1 MAESRHPRWR
11 KPGPFT
17 RCHDE
22 LILPADRVPALTN
35 FPPPLIPHPAR
46 DDMSLVPRPR
56 WPVSSNLARSDFM
69 DRRQPSTGALAAAA
83 AVVIVSLIALALLPL
98 ITRSASER
106 YRSGTEEHVEP
117 ARAALNTLNYRL
129 GLQITALTRT
139 AVTEDELQLDRYLRE
154 LEPQEQAMNALA
166 VHARALGPDVSAPL
180 RDLERQLEDWR
191 SSVQRSVDL
200 QQLAFDEDYAPV
212 IEAIHRVDEALTSDQ
227 ASRRQQVR
235 FVQQI
240 QMWTTVGL
248 VLLAA
253 IASSLV
259 LWILQRLRS
268 LAAMLSRESQA
279 RQIALEQEQKLVRMR
294 DEILSVVAHDLRSP
308 LTTIGLSTQLIP
320 GSAEKDQA
328 EHVETILATT
338 RRMQRLIQD
347 LLDVTK
353 LESSRLTIQQD
364 QVDPIA
370 IAREVVSEQRPIA
383 REREITLETSIPDL
397 TPKVC
402 GDADRLAQALTNLI
416 GNALKFTP
424 AGGTVRVCVES
435 DTSHVRFE
443 VSDSGPGISPQDLPH
458 LFEPFWQAKKTAHL
472 GAGLGL
478 KITRGIADAH
488 GGSIE
493 ANNAPEGGARFVL
506 TVPVVK
512 DERA

>member
-1 MAESRHPRWR
+1 
-11 KPGPFT
+11 
-17 RCHDE
+17 
-22 LILPADRVPALTN
+22 
-35 FPPPLIPHPAR
+35 
-46 DDMSLVPRPR
+46 
-56 WPVSSNLARSDFM
+56 M
-69 DRRQPSTGALAAAA
+69 DRRQPSTGALVAAAV
-83 AVVIVSLIALALLPL
+83 VVIVSLIALALLPL
-98 ITRSASER
+98 ITGLASER
-106 YRSGTEEHVEP
+106 YRSATEEHVEP
-117 ARAALNTLNYRL
+117 ARAALNELNYRL

-139 AVTEDELQLDRYLRE
+139 AVNEDARYLDRYLRE
-154 LEPQEQAMNALA
+154 LEPQAQAKETLA
-166 VHARALGPDVSAPL
+166 AHARALGPEVSTPFQN
-180 RDLERQLEDWR
+180 LERQLEAWR
-191 SSVQRSVDL
+191 ASVRRSIDL
-200 QQLAFDEDYAPV
+200 QELAFDEGYAPV
-212 IEAIHRVDEALTSDQ
+212 IEAIHRVDEALTSYQ
-227 ASRRQQVR
+227 AGRRQQVR
-235 FVQQI
+235 LVQQV

-279 RQIALEQEQKLVRMR
+279 RQNALEQEQKLVRMR
-294 DEILSVVAHDLRSP
+294 DEILGVVAHDLRSP
-308 LTTIGLSTQLIP
+308 LTTIALSTQLMP
-320 GSAEKDQA
+320 GSTEKEQA
-328 EHVETILATT
+328 EHVETILSTT

-353 LESSRLTIQQD
+353 LETSRLSIQQD

-370 IAREVVSEQRPIA
+370 IARGVVSEQRPIA
-383 REREITLETSIPDL
+383 REKQIALETSIPDL

-424 AGGTVRVCVES
+424 AGGTVRVSLES
-435 DTSHVRFE
+435 DGSHIRFE
-443 VSDSGPGISPQDLPH
+443 VADSGPGIPPHDLSR

-478 KITRGIADAH
+478 KITRGIAEAH

-493 ANNAPEGGARFVL
+493 ASNAPEGGARFVV